1 MIVNDLS
8 KLKDIELYS
17 FSDDGNGNIEVMFRI
32 SDEQQYRLI
41 ISEKDLRAM
50 NNLIKLGKIIE
61 RNNE

>member
-17 FSDDGNGNIEVMFRI
+17 FSDDGNGNIEVIFRI

>member
-1 MIVNDLS
+1 MIVNDFS